1 MQPHALRAKASKVL
15 ASGFTQ
21 ALSAPCTSGPSPDL
35 DLRPQGL
42 ASISCPGCLQALQ
55 NAVVGSGSAQAFLAL
70 LAFHICRRA
79 SSTDLPPS
87 KDDDLLSRMDP
98 LLSMLSLLPMFES
111 RLPLRIGLL
120 MSIGLLGSMDAVP
133 SVLSENDTKQS
144 LRDWA

>member
-1 MQPHALRAKASKVL
+1 
-15 ASGFTQ
+15 
-21 ALSAPCTSGPSPDL
+21 
-35 DLRPQGL
+35 
-42 ASISCPGCLQALQ
+42 
-55 NAVVGSGSAQAFLAL
+55 
-70 LAFHICRRA
+70 
-79 SSTDLPPS
+79 
-87 KDDDLLSRMDP
+87 MDP